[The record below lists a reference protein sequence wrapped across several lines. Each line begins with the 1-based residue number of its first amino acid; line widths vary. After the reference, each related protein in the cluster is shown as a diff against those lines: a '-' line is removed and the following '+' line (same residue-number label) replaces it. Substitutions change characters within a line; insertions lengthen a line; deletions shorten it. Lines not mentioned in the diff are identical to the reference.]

1 MSPIYLLYL
10 LPLIFIAYFLKA
22 TAGFGS
28 MIVMLAVGSLIIG
41 PVPALLLTAL
51 LDVVGGL
58 ALLKLDSTKDTK
70 KLWQPLSLAMLI
82 GVVLGALLLKLIA
95 LPRLQYVLGATL
107 FLVGIWLMFFRHRQ
121 SMSDKLQLVVDS
133 TIETPEGANTRDDDK
148 LKFIGHPAPASYQT
162 KDLLAC
168 LISGTSGGLTGISAP
183 PLLYYFGSRFGKE
196 ALRRILTRIFLVES
210 LTRVVTYSA
219 FGVMRM
225 QIVLFGLALIP
236 VMYLGLYVGNHAF
249 FKIPERWFGRL
260 AGLIA
265 IASGLRLIT
274 S

>member
-10 LPLIFIAYFLKA
+10 LPLIFAAYFLKA

-58 ALLKLDSTKDTK
+58 TLLKLDSTKDTK

-107 FLVGIWLMFFRHRQ
+107 LLVGIWLMFFRHRQ
-121 SMSDKLQLVVDS
+121 SMSDKLQFVADS
-133 TIETPEGANTRDDDK
+133 TIETPEDANTRDDDK
-148 LKFIGHPAPASYQT
+148 LKSIGHPVPASYQT
-162 KDLLAC
+162 KDLLVC
-168 LISGTSGGLTGISAP
+168 LISGTSGGFWHKCAATALLFWKSIRQGSFAQNTNAHLPGGIIDANCDV
-183 PLLYYFGSRFGKE
+183 
-196 ALRRILTRIFLVES
+196 LRVWRNANANSVVWTRLNS
-210 LTRVVTYSA
+210 
-219 FGVMRM
+219 
-225 QIVLFGLALIP
+225 
-236 VMYLGLYVGNHAF
+236 GNVSWTL
-249 FKIPERWFGRL
+249 RW
-260 AGLIA
+260 
-265 IASGLRLIT
+265 
-274 S
+274 

>member
-107 FLVGIWLMFFRHRQ
+107 LLVGIWLMFFRHRQ
-121 SMSDKLQLVVDS
+121 SMSDKLQFVADS
-133 TIETPEGANTRDDDK
+133 TIETPEDANTRDDDK
-148 LKFIGHPAPASYQT
+148 LKSIGHPVPASYQT
-162 KDLLAC
+162 KDLLVC
-168 LISGTSGGLTGISAP
+168 LISGTSGP
-183 PLLYYFGSRFGKE
+183 FGPFSK
-196 ALRRILTRIFLVES
+196 LVVRIVGS
-210 LTRVVTYSA
+210 L
-219 FGVMRM
+219 
-225 QIVLFGLALIP
+225 
-236 VMYLGLYVGNHAF
+236 
-249 FKIPERWFGRL
+249 
-260 AGLIA
+260 
-265 IASGLRLIT
+265 
-274 S
+274 

>member
-10 LPLIFIAYFLKA
+10 LPLIFVAYFLKA

-95 LPRLQYVLGATL
+95 LPRLQYVLAATL
-107 FLVGIWLMFFRHRQ
+107 LVVGIWLMFFRHRQ
-121 SMSDKLQLVVDS
+121 SVSNKLQLVVDS
-133 TIETPEGANTRDDDK
+133 TN
-148 LKFIGHPAPASYQT
+148 GHPVPASYRA
-162 KDLLAC
+162 KDLLVC

-210 LTRVVTYSA
+210 LTRIVTYSV

-225 QIVLFGLALIP
+225 QILLFGLALIP
-236 VMYLGLYVGNHAF
+236 VMYLGLYAGNRAF

-265 IASGLRLIT
+265 IASALRLIT

>member
-28 MIVMLAVGSLIIG
+28 MIVMLAVGALIIG

-70 KLWQPLSLAMLI
+70 RLWQPLSLAMLI

-95 LPRLQYVLGATL
+95 LPQLQYVLGATL

-133 TIETPEGANTRDDDK
+133 TIETPEGANTRDDD
-148 LKFIGHPAPASYQT
+148 
-162 KDLLAC
+162 
-168 LISGTSGGLTGISAP
+168 
-183 PLLYYFGSRFGKE
+183 
-196 ALRRILTRIFLVES
+196 
-210 LTRVVTYSA
+210 
-219 FGVMRM
+219 
-225 QIVLFGLALIP
+225 
-236 VMYLGLYVGNHAF
+236 
-249 FKIPERWFGRL
+249 
-260 AGLIA
+260 
-265 IASGLRLIT
+265 
-274 S
+274 